1 MTTIRDLATEHS
13 IELTTGTGHWFEAG
27 SGEPTIFLHG
37 VGYTAGGAEWLGCVQ
52 AGLGDA
58 TRVIAMDQFGFGPL
72 NRPAQR
78 YEFGHLVD
86 RVREL
91 QDALG
96 LERTNIV
103 GHSLGGWIAA
113 TLAYESPERV
123 DRLVLVANAG
133 LKSTARSTVQNPVI
147 PTSETIEQGAAAI
160 ADDELRAVLLEQR
173 LRNAAVPTAEAA
185 FRGVTEMLADAAT
198 RQRYHLGRRLPHLRA
213 ETLVIL
219 GDRDP
224 RYTPQDDGVILQR
237 EIPRNRLV
245 VLPDT
250 GHGIPTERPRELA
263 ELVGDFLR

>member
-1 MTTIRDLATEHS
+1 MTTIHELATEHS
-13 IELTTGTGHWFEAG
+13 VELSTGVGHWFEAG
-27 SGEPTIFLHG
+27 SGEPTILLHG
-37 VGYTAGGAEWLGCVQ
+37 VGYTAGGAEWLGCAQ

-58 TRVIAMDQFGFGPL
+58 TRMIAMDQFGFGAL
-72 NRPAQR
+72 DRPAQR

-96 LERTNIV
+96 FERTNIV

-123 DRLVLVANAG
+123 NRLALVANAG
-133 LKSTARSTVQNPVI
+133 LKAAARATVQNPVI
-147 PTSETIEQGAAAI
+147 PTPEAIEEGAAAI
-160 ADDELRAVLLEQR
+160 ADDELRAVLVEQR

-185 FRGVTEMLADAAT
+185 FRGVTEMLADPAV
-198 RQRYHLGRRLPHLRA
+198 RQRYHLARRLPHLRA

-219 GDRDP
+219 GERDP
-224 RYTPQDDGVILQR
+224 RYTPQDDGVIMQR

-250 GHGIPTERPRELA
+250 GHGIPNERPRELT
-263 ELVGDFLR
+263 ELIGDFLR